1 MKLPSLTDLVQR
13 SSGALRRFPFVL
25 LSAAAGTIA
34 AVVAADP
41 HVDPTATW
49 IYNVALAAVL
59 GIPLFFALALV
70 HERWAAGRGAVAG
83 THGAAVLILIL
94 CGASFP
100 PHVFDGPAMHVMRF
114 WMLVAGF
121 HFLVAVAPFAAPGE
135 YRGFWQFNRMLLQRA
150 LVAALFSVVLHS
162 GLSIALLSVEKLFSL
177 SIAGERYLQLWM
189 LIVGIFNTWFFLAG
203 VPARLET
210 LEGNETY
217 PRGLKVFA
225 QHVLLPLVIVY
236 LVILYAYGVKILLAW
251 DWPRGWVAN
260 LILGFSTAGIFALLL
275 LWPTREQT
283 GQKWVRVFTGYY
295 FVALIPL
302 VVMLMLGVWR
312 RIQEYGITEGRYIVV
327 ALGLWL
333 VCMIVIFL
341 SGRIWAIKAVPAS
354 LALLACGTAFGPWG
368 AFAVSERDQMDRLR
382 GLLAH
387 ADILVEGTI
396 RPATRPPEFA
406 EAKEVSSIL
415 RYVVQVHGADG
426 LEAWLGRVPGA
437 ADNSLASASP
447 GDRAGFFARRLGVP
461 YVEEWQAGEG
471 EEFSFVNRQSGPV
484 PVMEFAFLI
493 RGIEL
498 QASGPVHSFSV
509 EGRTYAVRLS
519 EDSGLVHL
527 VRMTADSAS
536 VRLDLGGMMRAQ
548 QSHPSPSRGA
558 GEGTTLAAA
567 GTGPGMKATLLI
579 ESIQGKRTGPGYSV
593 RHVRADLLLTDSASA
608 ASRPY

>member
-1 MKLPSLTDLVQR
+1 
-13 SSGALRRFPFVL
+13 
-25 LSAAAGTIA
+25 
-34 AVVAADP
+34 
-41 HVDPTATW
+41 
-49 IYNVALAAVL
+49 
-59 GIPLFFALALV
+59 
-70 HERWAAGRGAVAG
+70 
-83 THGAAVLILIL
+83 
-94 CGASFP
+94 
-100 PHVFDGPAMHVMRF
+100 
-114 WMLVAGF
+114 
-121 HFLVAVAPFAAPGE
+121 
-135 YRGFWQFNRMLLQRA
+135 
-150 LVAALFSVVLHS
+150 LFS
-162 GLSIALLSVEKLFSL
+162 F

-189 LIVGIFNTWFFLAG
+189 LIVGIFNTWFFMAG

-225 QHVLLPLVIVY
+225 QHVLLPLVMVY
-236 LVILYAYGVKILLAW
+236 LVILYAYEVKILLDW

-260 LILGFSTAGIFALLL
+260 LVLGFSTAGIFALLL
-275 LWPTREQT
+275 LWPTREHS
-283 GQKWVRVFTGYY
+283 GQKWVRVFTRYY

-333 VCMIVIFL
+333 ACMIVLFL
-341 SGRIWAIKAVPAS
+341 SGRKWVIKAVPAS
-354 LALLACGTAFGPWG
+354 LALLACGIAFGPWG

-382 GLLAH
+382 DLLAH
-387 ADILVEGTI
+387 ADILVEGSI
-396 RPATRPPEFA
+396 RPAPRPPEFA

-415 RYVVQVHGADG
+415 RYLVRVHGVDG
-426 LEAWLGRVPGA
+426 LESWLGRVPGT
-437 ADNSLASASP
+437 ADDSLATASP

-484 PVMEFAFLI
+484 PVTGFAYLI

-498 QASGPVHSFSV
+498 HASGPTHAFSAG
-509 EGRTYAVRLS
+509 GRTYAVRLS

-536 VRLDLGGMMRAQ
+536 VRLDLAGMMRAQ
-548 QSHPSPSRGA
+548 QSHPSPSRGT
-558 GEGTTLAAA
+558 GEGTTMATV

-579 ESIQGKRTGPGYSV
+579 ESIQGKRSGPGYTV
-593 RHVRADLLLTDSASA
+593 RHVRADLLLTDSTSA
-608 ASRPY
+608 ASQAY